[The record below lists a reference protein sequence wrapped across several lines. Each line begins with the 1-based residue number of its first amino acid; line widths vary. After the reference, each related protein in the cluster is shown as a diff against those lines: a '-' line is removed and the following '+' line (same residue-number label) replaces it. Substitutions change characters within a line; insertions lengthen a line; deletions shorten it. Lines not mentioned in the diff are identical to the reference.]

1 MKPSD
6 VFWPAPAKL
15 NLMLR
20 VTGRRSDGYH
30 LLQTVFQFLE
40 RADRLRFDVRSDGKI
55 SCRPAIPGVSDENN
69 LAIMAA
75 RLLQEHCN
83 CPLGVDIQIEKCLP
97 MGGGLGGGSSNAATT
112 LVVLNRLWGLNL
124 SPNALAELGLRLGA
138 DIPIFV
144 HGKAAW
150 AEGVGEKLQFIDP
163 PEPWYLV
170 LSPGCHVSTAEIF
183 CDSQLTRDAET
194 ITIRDFS
201 AGQRANT
208 CQNLVASRY
217 PEVSRALS
225 WLSQFSEG
233 RLTGTGAC
241 VFAEFESRQ
250 QAEDALGQIPADMT
264 GFVSQGM
271 NRSPLYMK
279 LEKFNGAWPSG

>member
-1 MKPSD
+1 MNPSD
-6 VFWPAPAKL
+6 VFWPAPAKI

-20 VTGRRSDGYH
+20 VTGQRPDGYH

-40 RADRLRFDVRSDGKI
+40 QADRLRFQIRHDDRI
-55 SCRPAIPGVSDENN
+55 SCSPPIPGVSDESN

-75 RLLQEHCN
+75 RLLQQHCD
-83 CPLGVDIQIEKCLP
+83 CPLGVDIQIDKHLP

-112 LVVLNRLWGLNL
+112 LVVLNRLWGLDL
-124 SPNALAELGLRLGA
+124 SDTMLATLGLQLGA
-138 DIPIFV
+138 DVPVFV

-150 AEGVGEKLQFIDP
+150 AEGVGEKLQFIKP

-170 LSPGCHVSTAEIF
+170 LSPDCHVSTAEIF

-208 CQNLVASRY
+208 CQELVAKRY

-225 WLSQFSEG
+225 WLNRFAEG

-241 VFAEFESRQ
+241 VFAEFASQQ
-250 QAEDALGQIPADMT
+250 QAEDALEQLPAEMS
-264 GFVSQGM
+264 GFVSRGM
-271 NRSPLYMK
+271 NRSPLYTE